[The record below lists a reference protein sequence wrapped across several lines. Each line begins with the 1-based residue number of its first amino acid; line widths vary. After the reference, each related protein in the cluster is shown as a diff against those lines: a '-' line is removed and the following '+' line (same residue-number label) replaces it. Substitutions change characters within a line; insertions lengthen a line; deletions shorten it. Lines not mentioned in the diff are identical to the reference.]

1 MPAAFLFSIVTPP
14 TVPPDAVGSPVNLFR
29 RGPDGIG
36 TPTPSSI
43 SEVPTT
49 TLWDSYSQRT
59 QLTGVEYEIKM
70 QWNERSNAWFFSL
83 FWTDGTPIVQNK
95 KAALN
100 VDLLLAVVDPLRPPG
115 SIVLSTPE
123 PGNFAEPTREQ
134 LGDTYNLL
142 YLEY

>member
-1 MPAAFLFSIVTPP
+1 MPTTFLFSIVSPVP
-14 TVPPDAVGSPVNLFR
+14 PPDATGSPVNLFR

-36 TPTPSSI
+36 APVPTDI

-59 QLTGVEYEIKM
+59 QLSGVEYEIKM

-100 VDLLLAVVDPLRPPG
+100 SDLLLAVVDPLRPPG
-115 SIVLSTPE
+115 TLVLSTPE
-123 PGNFAEPTREQ
+123 PGNFLEPNRDQ
-134 LGDTYNLL
+134 LGENYNLL